1 MRGTREKRGTM
12 TDRERKIS
20 QINSY
25 LQRQL
30 RLQRFNSVTAVEGAQ
45 WLDQAGILKDAP
57 PPRTGLPLRRFLR
70 EGVIVGQ
77 RQEDEWWWF
86 IDRVE

>member
-1 MRGTREKRGTM
+1 M

-30 RLQRFNSVTAVEGAQ
+30 QRRKLDSVTAVEGAQ
-45 WLDQAGILKDAP
+45 WLDQAGILKDSADRP
-57 PPRTGLPLRRFLR
+57 GLPLRNLLR

-77 RQEDEWWWF
+77 RQELNSRWF
-86 IDRVE
+86 IDRME